1 MNFFNA
7 IMRSS
12 IYKSISNVIN
22 DDVLSLIGE
31 PNGIAPLGP
40 DRRISPEY
48 MPITSSIWYPVQT
61 QAEMLALSEAN
72 IGDYAYIIADN
83 LLYVLLREPASNI
96 DNWYMVSQPFAVT
109 AFNGRPGPVITP
121 QANDYTTDLVPE
133 GDNPLRRYY
142 ARTRFDADFDDRFPV
157 DFNDAFNAHFPSA
170 FEGALAEPYRKLIL
184 GMGRLPYAPELDHG
198 QVQLVADPFG
208 DIPTILPSSPNI
220 KAAIVT
226 REYQNYFA
234 LQDTGVSFDWVN
246 ASDFSLR
253 NTGYSLKNLCDSI
266 GQPNGIAP
274 LNELG
279 KVDPS
284 YLPVQPDSYTDDNA
298 RAALAA
304 ANYDKILGIK
314 NTAVASANML
324 DNTLNIYVDSSRN
337 EYLQHK
343 IAGTVNNRRIAMHGT
358 AVTFSSVATA
368 GDITPTTTNV
378 SNLGSAS
385 YQLNNIY
392 SQYGSIN
399 SSNRRARFQVN
410 MTPVSAYLKFY
421 DTAPALIS
429 SEGPNWVNNA
439 IAPMQDVLAFA
450 VPGASTYSNYARIKL
465 GTYRQIPSSVLMQT
479 AMAFHLTNNVPSEG
493 DDTPE
498 ILRLCA
504 EGSTVMKV
512 LTSAPNDECFFK
524 NSMAFYTD
532 PSQKYYAA
540 KIKKNDS
547 STAIL
552 SALPISTAD
561 APPAKDGPAA
571 ALKFYTMSNYL
582 YVQINSVDGS
592 APAKFC
598 PIGVLQDA
606 V

>member
-1 MNFFNA
+1 MALTRWSQKNSININSLVGSSMPVTSGGVDYKA
-7 IMRSS
+7 I
-12 IYKSISNVIN
+12 
-22 DDVLSLIGE
+22 IGTHI
-31 PNGIAPLGP
+31 PPLGP
-40 DRRISPEY
+40 SKQIPAEFLPNSA
-48 MPITSSIWYPVQT
+48 SIYYPVQT
-61 QAEMLALSEAN
+61 EADMIALTEAN
-72 IGDYAYIIADN
+72 IGDYAYIISTN
-83 LLYVLLREPASNI
+83 LLYFLLRDPASDIN
-96 DNWYMVSQPFAVT
+96 NWRLITQPYAVT
-109 AFNGRPGPVITP
+109 AFNGRPGPAITP
-121 QANDYTTDLVPE
+121 EAGDYTTDLVPE
-133 GDNPLRRYY
+133 GINPLRVYF
-142 ARTRFDADFDDRFPV
+142 TPDRFNSSFAEMFPV
-157 DFNDAFNAHFPSA
+157 AFDN
-170 FEGALAEPYRKLIL
+170 ALAERIDEENGVLGLDEYKVASATDFVISDTTQTLKRIYDTQNLPQGFISSGVDGKIGTFLLPMGEPY
-184 GMGRLPYAPELDHG
+184 G
-198 QVQLVADPFG
+198 
-208 DIPTILPSSPNI
+208 
-220 KAAIVT
+220 VT
-226 REYQNYFA
+226 
-234 LQDTGVSFDWVN
+234 
-246 ASDFSLR
+246 
-253 NTGYSLKNLCDSI
+253 
-266 GQPNGIAP
+266 P
-274 LNELG
+274 LNSVG
-279 KVDPS
+279 KIDS
-284 YLPVQPDSYTDDNA
+284 QYLPATPAGYTDDNA

-304 ANYDKILGIK
+304 ANYDKVLGIK

-392 SQYGSIN
+392 SRY
-399 SSNRRARFQVN
+399 SSVSCANRVSRFQVN
-410 MTPVSAYLKFY
+410 NFIPSAYIDFY
-421 DTAPALIS
+421 NDSPALIASSLTNFDGTNLRPLQDTLTLVSGGEPGLTTSSLARFKIGGYAKDGTTVRSALSICVSHEASS
-429 SEGPNWVNNA
+429 SEKNN
-439 IAPMQDVLAFA
+439 
-450 VPGASTYSNYARIKL
+450 
-465 GTYRQIPSSVLMQT
+465 
-479 AMAFHLTNNVPSEG
+479 
-493 DDTPE
+493 TPE
-498 ILRLCA
+498 ILKLISGGA
-504 EGSTVMKV
+504 VALAAKT
-512 LTSAPNDECFFK
+512 TAPPDESLFN

-540 KIKKNDS
+540 KCKKNDS

>member
-1 MNFFNA
+1 MALVRWSQKNSINTNSLVGSSMPVTSGGVDYKA
-7 IMRSS
+7 I
-12 IYKSISNVIN
+12 
-22 DDVLSLIGE
+22 IGTHI
-31 PNGIAPLGP
+31 PPLGP
-40 DRRISPEY
+40 SKQIPAEFLPNSA
-48 MPITSSIWYPVQT
+48 SIYYPVQT
-61 QAEMLALSEAN
+61 EADMIALTEAN
-72 IGDYAYIIADN
+72 IGDYAYIISTN
-83 LLYVLLREPASNI
+83 LLYFLLRDPASDIN
-96 DNWYMVSQPFAVT
+96 NWRLITQPYAVT
-109 AFNGRPGPVITP
+109 AFNGRPGPSIIP
-121 QANDYTTDLVPE
+121 QAGDYTTDLVPE
-133 GDNPLRRYY
+133 GEDPLRVYF
-142 ARTRFDADFDDRFPV
+142 TPDRFAG
-157 DFNDAFNAHFPSA
+157 AFSD
-170 FEGALAEPYRKLIL
+170 ALAQIVNQQDGVVGLDEEKIASATDFTLSNTSRTLRNLYDSIDQRGGILGLNAAGEATAAQDYRIFGTVMSLRSIYNGQNLPMGFVTTGSDGKISNSILPMGEPY
-184 GMGRLPYAPELDHG
+184 G
-198 QVQLVADPFG
+198 
-208 DIPTILPSSPNI
+208 
-220 KAAIVT
+220 VT
-226 REYQNYFA
+226 
-234 LQDTGVSFDWVN
+234 
-246 ASDFSLR
+246 
-253 NTGYSLKNLCDSI
+253 
-266 GQPNGIAP
+266 P
-274 LNELG
+274 LNNVG
-279 KVDPS
+279 KIDS
-284 YLPVQPDSYTDDNA
+284 QYLPAMPTSYTDDNA

-304 ANYDKILGIK
+304 ANYDKLLGIK

-358 AVTFSSVATA
+358 AVTFSSVAIA

-392 SQYGSIN
+392 SRY
-399 SSNRRARFQVN
+399 SSVSCANRVSRFQVN
-410 MTPVSAYLKFY
+410 NFIPSAYIDFY
-421 DTAPALIS
+421 NDSPALIASSLTNFDGTNLRPLQDTLTLVSGGEAGLTTSSLARFKIGGYAKDGTTVRSSLSICVSHEASS
-429 SEGPNWVNNA
+429 SERNN
-439 IAPMQDVLAFA
+439 
-450 VPGASTYSNYARIKL
+450 
-465 GTYRQIPSSVLMQT
+465 
-479 AMAFHLTNNVPSEG
+479 
-493 DDTPE
+493 TPE
-498 ILRLCA
+498 ILKLISGGA
-504 EGSTVMKV
+504 VALAAKT
-512 LTSAPNDECFFK
+512 TAPPDESLFN